1 MGFRVVLHPNPLC
14 IFALLPARP
23 EARRGIASSIEHLY
37 ISCLLERPIAFQARS
52 PGLPGNPRRASGR
65 AGLLAGPSRRASGR
79 AGSRR
84 ALADSRRASGRG
96 WPSRRAL
103 ADSHRAS
110 RRASGRAGFLAG
122 PPCNLAVHSRRASGR
137 AGSRRAFSPCFRLG
151 WISPGLGKFSG
162 RFSPCLLAVLQGGLA
177 FSPCLPGVSPGLLA
191 LLQGGP
197 DLPGH
202 LLNSCR
208 AFLHPFRASMWASSC
223 PACSRRAQNSRRAF
237 SPCFRVGSSC
247 RRLARI
253 LPQEGTRSSI
263 WLTSLVDLPLDPVC
277 KSTIGPSKVGQDI
290 LHHV

>member
-1 MGFRVVLHPNPLC
+1 MLQGGLAFSPGLLAVLQGGQDLAVPWQIL
-14 IFALLPARP
+14 AVLQGEAGLLAVPWQ
-23 EARRGIASSIEHLY
+23 ILTV
-37 ISCLLERPIAFQARS
+37 LLAVLQGGLAFS
-52 PGLPGNPRRASGR
+52 PGLPAIS
-65 AGLLAGPSRRASGR
+65 
-79 AGSRR
+79 
-84 ALADSRRASGRG
+84 
-96 WPSRRAL
+96 
-103 ADSHRAS
+103 
-110 RRASGRAGFLAG
+110 
-122 PPCNLAVHSRRASGR
+122 PCILAVHSRRASGR